1 MILSVGS
8 RSSDLAQKQ
17 SEYVVNLLEEEDD
30 VRADLTTTDSLGDR
44 HDDADPG
51 ELDETG
57 IFTSAI
63 DEKLLDGRFDLVI
76 HSLKDC
82 PTDTPEE
89 LTLAAI
95 PPRVT
100 PFDVLVG
107 SLESDLNN
115 FEPGTV
121 IGTSSIRRRAN
132 LLHENPDLSVES
144 CRGNVPTRLE
154 KLEDEDADFDALVL
168 AAAGLERLEMSP
180 KGRIF
185 RRSEMLPAPGQGA
198 LAIMCRSDQ
207 PDVVEVVSRI
217 NHRPSELICRAER
230 AFLSRLEGGCQ
241 APIGALANIR
251 GGTLKL
257 TGSVLQ
263 TEGKR
268 KLEETVT
275 GPEEN
280 ADELGLRLA
289 DTLIDQG
296 AEEFLER

>member
-8 RSSDLAQKQ
+8 RKSELAQKQ
-17 SEYVVNLLEEEDD
+17 SQYVVDLLEEDED
-30 VRADLTTTDSLGDR
+30 VRADLTTTESLGDKAS
-44 HDDADPG
+44 DVDPG
-51 ELDETG
+51 ELGETG

-63 DEKLLDGRFDLVI
+63 DEQLLEGRFDLVI

-89 LTLAAI
+89 LSLAAI

-107 SLESDLNN
+107 SLESDLTN
-115 FEPGTV
+115 FDPGTV

-154 KLEDEDADFDALVL
+154 KLEDEDSNFDALVL

-180 KGRIF
+180 KGRML

-207 PDVVEVVSRI
+207 PEVIDKVSRI

-251 GGTLKL
+251 NGTLEL

-263 TEGKR
+263 TEGER
-268 KLEETVT
+268 KLQDTVS
-275 GPEEN
+275 GPEED
-280 ADELGLRLA
+280 AEQLGLELA
-289 DTLIDQG
+289 DTLLDRG
-296 AEEFLER
+296 AEDFLER